1 MHDTPANGGAE
12 VEEAVRPVGRLGD
25 DADELVV
32 DLGRA
37 ALAGARQRLC
47 ELVEELP
54 LQFIPRD
61 ARFVGGDTG
70 RRGPRLR
77 RLAEVVGDN
86 LGVAAVGGRGGREG
100 RPRLA
105 ELAPVRV
112 VVGPLDHL
120 FHGRLRGAR
129 RVGSVALLQ
138 WGGRDGG
145 GERQLFPEGQEAVGR
160 VGDGCG
166 ALDHLVGRVARR
178 AARPAGDEDR
188 RGDDED
194 GTSGAVFGAGRVGVA
209 AEGLHPELEH

>member
-1 MHDTPANGGAE
+1 M
-12 VEEAVRPVGRLGD
+12 
-25 DADELVV
+25 
-32 DLGRA
+32 
-37 ALAGARQRLC
+37 
-47 ELVEELP
+47 
-54 LQFIPRD
+54 
-61 ARFVGGDTG
+61 
-70 RRGPRLR
+70 R

-100 RPRLA
+100 SPRLA

-120 FHGRLRGAR
+120 FHGRLRGTQ
-129 RVGSVALLQ
+129 RVGGVTLLK

-145 GERQLFPEGQEAVGR
+145 GECQLFPEGQEAVGR
-160 VGDGCG
+160 LGDGCG

-194 GTSGAVFGAGRVGVA
+194 GTSGTIFCARRVGVA
-209 AEGLHPELEH
+209 AEGLHPKLEH